1 MTFKLTY
8 YVGPKVLQ
16 EWYFHSKALAYW
28 KKRNLI
34 ETGRFQYGKF
44 KVTPL

>member
-8 YVGPKVLQ
+8 HIGPHILH

-28 KKRNLI
+28 YKNELLWS
-34 ETGRFQYGKF
+34 GRYNDGKF
-44 KVTPL
+44 KVTPC